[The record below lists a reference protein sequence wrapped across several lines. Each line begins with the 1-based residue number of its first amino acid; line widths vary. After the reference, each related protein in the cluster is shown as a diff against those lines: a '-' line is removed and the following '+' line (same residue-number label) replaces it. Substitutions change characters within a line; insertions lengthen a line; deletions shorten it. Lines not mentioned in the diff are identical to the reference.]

1 MVNYTQIQP
10 SKKLNKYIAS
20 YILIESNLYNSH
32 NEDFHIVPSARP
44 QLVIVYGDNYFDDT
58 SKMNLPDNPL
68 IGPFKNHRI
77 FKALGKVGIF
87 IIVFRPLGMALLLKD
102 SLTSLKEVYISSD
115 LLPKFIIELKDSLLD
130 AGDIKSRLNIANKML
145 FEYYSHVEHSKIK
158 IPINEIDN
166 YIVNKKGVI
175 NIHELASY
183 FNCSVSKLER
193 NFKEL
198 AGLTPKT
205 YAKLIRLRNAIRLTA
220 KIDDLMDITYSLG
233 YYDQAHFIKE
243 FKSFVGESPLK
254 YRNSTRN
261 YTKEFFRNNAR
272 ELVNL

>member
-1 MVNYTQIQP
+1 
-10 SKKLNKYIAS
+10 
-20 YILIESNLYNSH
+20 
-32 NEDFHIVPSARP
+32 
-44 QLVIVYGDNYFDDT
+44 
-58 SKMNLPDNPL
+58 
-68 IGPFKNHRI
+68 
-77 FKALGKVGIF
+77 
-87 IIVFRPLGMALLLKD
+87 
-102 SLTSLKEVYISSD
+102 
-115 LLPKFIIELKDSLLD
+115 LLPNFIIELKDKLLD
-130 AGDIKSRLNIANKML
+130 ACDIKSRVNIANKML
-145 FEYYSHVEHSKIK
+145 LEYYCHVEHSKIK

-166 YIVNKKGVI
+166 YIVSKRGVI
-175 NIHELASY
+175 NINELASY